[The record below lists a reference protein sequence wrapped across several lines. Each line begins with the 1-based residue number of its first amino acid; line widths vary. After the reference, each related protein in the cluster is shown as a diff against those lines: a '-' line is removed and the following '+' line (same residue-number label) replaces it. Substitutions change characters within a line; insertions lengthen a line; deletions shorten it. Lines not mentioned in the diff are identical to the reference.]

1 MIGAK
6 REAEVMD
13 QALRPDCHW
22 MDVPADEATDL
33 QLRLKAV
40 WEAMRTRPKGVSH
53 VDLFALVR
61 HWGLWRSAL
70 GDHRWWPV
78 PSVAPWPD
86 AEAWRAAGFD
96 AYESAGDLEVRAQ
109 SVQLPWLGAQAD
121 LLSDAFQ
128 ALPSRRDLTVRADP
142 VVQRRL
148 GVATYTGMGQRE
160 ALRALIHLP
169 ADVTLIANLPTGSGK
184 SLLAQMP
191 ALLEGNG
198 HVSLVIVPTVALA
211 IDQARRMT
219 ELLQALDPSW
229 QPTPLA
235 YHGGLKREERA
246 QVHRAI
252 RDGSQKALFTSPES
266 ATGVLRDSLEF
277 AAKAGRLTHVI
288 VDEAHLVTTWG
299 QGFRPE
305 FQLLPALVRH
315 LRDLSRAAA
324 RSIRLVLASGT
335 LSPSA
340 VSALQK
346 LFGPAVTT
354 QVVSAVHL
362 RPEPRYAIYHCAHET
377 ERRQLVV
384 EVLKKA
390 PRPFILYVTR
400 PEIAGEFEVLLRKSG
415 FDRIQRFTGDTGPSE
430 REYLLKEWACNR
442 LDGMVATSA
451 FGLGVDKAEVRT
463 IVHATLPESLD
474 RFYQEVGRS
483 GRDGRASVSLL
494 LYTNADIDAAKEM
507 AGSSLIGN
515 DLAFER
521 WESMIGH
528 PVSQDLERSV
538 VWVDLRRKRADI
550 SVDSP
555 TNRDWNLRTLN
566 LMTSAG
572 LLELE
577 GLRSKPPGIEE
588 DLTEDD
594 VIADPLY
601 AAVGIRDLRH
611 RERAYFDSRMDAA
624 RQASFRAS
632 DLGAATMVRVAK
644 GQEEISRALSKLYT
658 LNQTNAFAPVA
669 SCCGGCAEH
678 WPVRS
683 ESIHYSAPQVYRIDR
698 FAPRP
703 VSRRPFDVEGVGGG
717 RTHLLTHRQAHARS
731 PGYVALIAALISQL
745 NPHTVMAAQ
754 AGGDWFDVAMERVH
768 ALNTA
773 TFVDVLD
780 ERRPGSLEGGQ
791 GEVRIVLWP
800 SRPITLKERDALL
813 HSPNALTVLLIHAD
827 LPDPSRP
834 DRAWAGVMPHIREEQ
849 VLEEFNR

>member
-1 MIGAK
+1 
-6 REAEVMD
+6 MD
-13 QALRPDCHW
+13 QVLRPDCHW
-22 MDVPADEATDL
+22 MDAPAEEATDL

-40 WEAMRTRPKGVSH
+40 WDVMQTRPTGASH

-78 PSVAPWPD
+78 PCDAPWPD
-86 AEAWRAAGFD
+86 ADAWRAAGFD
-96 AYESAGDLEVRAQ
+96 TYAFAGGLEVRPQA
-109 SVQLPWLGAQAD
+109 VQLPWLGAQAD

-128 ALPSRRDLTVRADP
+128 ALQARRDLTVKADP
-142 VVQRRL
+142 VVRRRL
-148 GVATYTGMGQRE
+148 GVDTYTGMGQRE

-169 ADVTLIANLPTGSGK
+169 ANVTLIANLPTGSGK

-191 ALLEGNG
+191 ALLEGDG

-211 IDQARRMT
+211 IDQGRRMS

-252 RDGSQKALFTSPES
+252 RSGSQRALFTSPES
-266 ATGVLRDSLEF
+266 ATGVLRDSLEV

-288 VDEAHLVTTWG
+288 VDEAHLVATWG

-315 LRDLSRAAA
+315 LRDLSHATG
-324 RSIRLVLASGT
+324 RSVRLVLASGT
-335 LSPSA
+335 LSPTT
-340 VSALQK
+340 VSTLQK
-346 LFGPAVTT
+346 LFGPAGTT

-377 ERRQLVV
+377 ERRQRVV

-400 PEIAGEFEVLLRKSG
+400 PDMAAEFELLLRQSG
-415 FDRIQRFTGDTGPSE
+415 FDRIQRFTGDTGASE
-430 REYLLKEWACNR
+430 REYLLREWASNR

-483 GRDGRASVSLL
+483 GRDGRASASLL
-494 LYTNADIDAAKEM
+494 LYTGADIKAAEEM

-528 PVSQDLERSV
+528 PVSQDLEKGV

-566 LMTSAG
+566 LMTSGG

-588 DLTEDD
+588 DLAQDN

-601 AAVGIRDLRH
+601 AAVGIRDSRH
-611 RERAYFDSRMDAA
+611 RERAYFNARMDAA
-624 RQASFRAS
+624 RQSSFRAA
-632 DLGAATMVRVAK
+632 DLGVAAMVRVAN
-644 GQEEISRALSKLYT
+644 GQEEISNALSQLYT

-678 WPVRS
+678 WPVRTQS
-683 ESIHYSAPQVYRIDR
+683 SHYAAPQVYRIDR
-698 FAPRP
+698 FEPRLAG
-703 VSRRPFDVEGVGGG
+703 RRPFDVEGVGGG
-717 RTHLLTHRQAHARS
+717 RTHLLTHRYTHARA
-731 PGYVALIAALISQL
+731 PGYVELIAALISQL
-745 NPHTVMAAQ
+745 NPHTVVAAQ
-754 AGGDWFDVAMERVH
+754 SGGDWFDVAMERVH
-768 ALNTA
+768 ALNTT

-780 ERRPGSLEGGQ
+780 EHRTGSLEGGRD
-791 GEVRIVLWP
+791 EVRLVLWP
-800 SRPITLKERDALL
+800 SRPITMKERDALL
-813 HSPNALTVLLIHAD
+813 HSSSALTVLLIHAD
-827 LPDPSRP
+827 VPDPSRP
-834 DRAWAGVMPHIREEQ
+834 DRAWSGVMPHIREEE

>member
-1 MIGAK
+1 
-6 REAEVMD
+6 MD
-13 QALRPDCHW
+13 QPLRQDRHW
-22 MDVPADEATDL
+22 MDVPAEGASEL

-40 WEAMRTRPKGVSH
+40 WDAMQSGPKGARH

-70 GDHRWWPV
+70 GDDRWWPM
-78 PSVAPWPD
+78 PFVAPWPD
-86 AEAWRAAGFD
+86 AEAWREAGFD
-96 AYESAGDLEVRAQ
+96 AYESAMALEVRAQ
-109 SVQLPWLGAQAD
+109 PVLLPWLGAQAD
-121 LLSDAFQ
+121 LLSDAFKG
-128 ALPSRRDLTVRADP
+128 LPSRRDLTVRADP

-148 GVATYTGMGQRE
+148 GVTSYTGMGQRE
-160 ALRALIHLP
+160 ALRALIQLP
-169 ADVTLIANLPTGSGK
+169 ADVALIANLPTGSGK

-191 ALLEGNG
+191 PLLEGAG

-211 IDQARRMT
+211 IDQARRMA
-219 ELLQALDPSW
+219 ELLQRLDGSW

-246 QVHRAI
+246 KVHRAI
-252 RDGSQKALFTSPES
+252 RDGTQRALFTSPES

-288 VDEAHLVTTWG
+288 VDEAHLVATWG

-315 LRDLSRAAA
+315 LRDLSRGAG

-335 LSPSA
+335 LSPPT
-340 VSALQK
+340 VSTLQK
-346 LFGPAVTT
+346 LFGPASNT

-362 RPEPRYAIYHCAHET
+362 RPEPRYAIHHCAHET

-384 EVLKKA
+384 EVLKRA

-400 PEIAGEFEVLLRKSG
+400 PDIASEFEDLLRDNG
-415 FDRIQRFTGDTGPSE
+415 FGRIERFTGDTGPSE
-430 REYLLKEWACNR
+430 REYLLKEWAHNR
-442 LDGMVATSA
+442 IDGMVATSA
-451 FGLGVDKAEVRT
+451 FGLGVDKADVRT

-483 GRDGRASVSLL
+483 GRDGRASASLL
-494 LYTNADIDAAKEM
+494 LFTNADIKAATEM
-507 AGSSLIGN
+507 AGNSLISN

-521 WESMIGH
+521 WENMIAH
-528 PVSQDLERSV
+528 PVSQDLERSL
-538 VWVDLRRKRADI
+538 VWVDLRRKRAEI

-577 GLRSKPPGIEE
+577 GLRSKPPEVLE
-588 DLTEDD
+588 DLAD
-594 VIADPLY
+594 VETVAEPLY

-611 RERAYFDSRMDAA
+611 RQRTHFDTRMDAA
-624 RQASFRAS
+624 RKVSFRAS
-632 DLGAATMVRVAK
+632 DLGVSTMVRVAR
-644 GQEEISRALSKLYT
+644 GQEEISKALSKLYT
-658 LNQTNAFAPVA
+658 LNQTNAFAPVS

-678 WPVRS
+678 WPVRADS
-683 ESIHYSAPQVYRIDR
+683 TYYSPPQVYRIDR
-698 FAPRP
+698 FDPRP
-703 VSRRPFDVEGVGGG
+703 VSRRPFNIDGIGGG
-717 RTHLLTHRQAHARS
+717 RTHLLTHRHAHARA
-731 PGYVALIAALISQL
+731 PGYVALVSALISQL
-745 NPHTVMAAQ
+745 NPHTVIAAK
-754 AGGDWFDVAMERVH
+754 AGDWFDVAMERVH
-768 ALNTA
+768 ALNMA
-773 TFVDVLD
+773 TFVDILD
-780 ERRPGSLEGGQ
+780 ERRASSLDGGQ
-791 GEVRIVLWP
+791 GEVRIVMWP

-813 HSPNALTVLLIHAD
+813 HSPSALTVLLIPAD
-827 LPDPSRP
+827 LSDPSRP
-834 DRAWAGVMPHIREEQ
+834 DRAWAGVMPHIREAQ